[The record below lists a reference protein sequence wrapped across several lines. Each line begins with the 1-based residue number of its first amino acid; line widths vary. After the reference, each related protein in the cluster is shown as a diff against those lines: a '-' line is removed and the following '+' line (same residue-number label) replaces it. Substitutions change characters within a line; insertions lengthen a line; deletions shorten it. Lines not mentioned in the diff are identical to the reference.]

1 MSHFAEHPPIRRG
14 DSFDGLNRIVGI
26 KTNIGCR
33 IALQIYILSGDL
45 PILGHFCTSASSAT
59 NRPPMGNGYCMNIP
73 YATVHHP
80 WGLVGGYPS
89 AHQHRL
95 MASNGV
101 EGQRRAA
108 AVGIDN
114 LAKRN
119 QPQLNQRLEAIADA
133 AHQTVA
139 VLKQLVY
146 PLFNLWIAEKS
157 SDKFAGTFRLIAA
170 RRTLLE
176 WQ

>member
-1 MSHFAEHPPIRRG
+1 
-14 DSFDGLNRIVGI
+14 
-26 KTNIGCR
+26 
-33 IALQIYILSGDL
+33 
-45 PILGHFCTSASSAT
+45 
-59 NRPPMGNGYCMNIP
+59 MNIP

-80 WGLVGGYPS
+80 WGLVGGYPG

-101 EGQRRAA
+101 KGQRRAA

-170 RRTLLE
+170 GETSWNGNNSGFWQSLSEMPARFLDILRRQIANNKDLCLRTGSVKGPSRIVFAVGARGTPE
-176 WQ
+176 SAHAA